1 MTHSLH
7 RQGTRESLKKD
18 YPVLAMVARQ
28 FDIVDDE
35 AKKRTLTKLQAI
47 FDVFQKHE
55 PTNLGSLYVPGTR
68 AHGMSDADLRAGL
81 RPNGFVGTVFSD
93 RAHLRDMLAEL
104 KQRDFGISIIVSG
117 LIDQVFG
124 ICEEVGLQP
133 HTIDLAL
140 GVWGNKKLLP
150 KAELLEI
157 TTMCGHAMVSPSLI
171 DDLAGQVR
179 KGRLT
184 AEQAAT
190 ELAKPCVCGIF
201 NQKRAG
207 ELIAELA
214 RR

>member
-7 RQGTRESLKKD
+7 RQGTCESLNKD

-35 AKKRTLTKLQAI
+35 AKKRTKEKLQAI
-47 FDVFQKHE
+47 FDVFQKHK

-68 AHGMSDADLRAGL
+68 AHGMADADLRAGIK
-81 RPNGFVGTVFSD
+81 PNGFVGTVFSD
-93 RAHLRDMLAEL
+93 SEHLRDMLAEL
-104 KQRDFGISIIVSG
+104 RERDFGISIIVSG
-117 LIDQVFG
+117 LIDQVFEM
-124 ICEEVGLQP
+124 CDQVGLQP

-157 TTMCGHAMVSPSLI
+157 TTMCGHALVSPSLI
-171 DDLAGQVR
+171 DDLVGQVR
-179 KGRLT
+179 KQRLT

-201 NQKRAG
+201 NQKRAA
-207 ELIAELA
+207 ELIAALA
-214 RR
+214 S

>member
-7 RQGTRESLKKD
+7 RQGTCESLNTD

-28 FDIVDDE
+28 FDIVNDE
-35 AKKRTLTKLQAI
+35 AKTRTRDKLQAI

-68 AHGMSDADLRAGL
+68 AHGVSDAKLRAGL
-81 RPNGFVGTVFSD
+81 KANGFVGAVFSD
-93 RAHLRDMLAEL
+93 PEHVRDMLAEL
-104 KQRDFGISIIVSG
+104 KERDYGISIIVSG
-117 LIDQVFG
+117 LIEKVFG
-124 ICEEVGLQP
+124 ICDEVGLQP

-150 KAELLEI
+150 KAELMNI
-157 TTMCGHAMVSPSLI
+157 TTMCGHALVAPSLI
-171 DDLAGQVR
+171 DDLVSQVK

-184 AEQAAT
+184 AEQAAI

-201 NQKRAG
+201 NQKRAAD
-207 ELIAELA
+207 LITELA
-214 RR
+214 K